1 MKQPNHARART
12 TTGAKRNA
20 STGADKQKAEQQNQ
34 EATGAPDEAGADAI
48 AILTQQHKAI
58 GEMLDRL
65 ESESGDHADLID
77 DIGREF
83 TIHATLEETVFDP
96 EYRER
101 GGDGAVA
108 NQAQVQRDLTKVLLA
123 DIAGVEEA
131 EDEYLA
137 AKLKILAA
145 QIRKYSEQEEEPT
158 EGLFAKAK
166 SAGVDMVE
174 LGKKIKQAQAEL
186 LSDEDAINPEAPSF
200 RSLQLNFVGQPT
212 RREEYQQMDN
222 RSNYRERD
230 DQGRFMSD
238 DDDDRRGGSN
248 GRSSYSSRSSRDDD
262 DRDNGRGRGSWSGDS
277 RGHSEAARRGGEE
290 RGGLRSSRGGR
301 DEDDRGMSSRR
312 GGMSSRSSRDDDDR
326 NQGGWFGDSEG
337 HSEAARRGW
346 EERGSSRG
354 SRSSRDDDDDR
365 GMSSRRGGMSSRSSR
380 DDDDRGHGGWFG
392 DSEGHSE
399 AARRGWDERGG
410 SRSSGRDDDN
420 GRGGRS
426 RGDDRSY
433 SSRSSRDDDDR
444 GHGGWFG
451 DSEGHSEAARR
462 GWDERGGS
470 RSGRD
475 DDDRRSSRGRY

>member
-1 MKQPNHARART
+1 MKQPNHARARST
-12 TTGAKRNA
+12 SGAKRNA
-20 STGADKQKAEQQNQ
+20 SAGADKQKADQQKQ
-34 EATGAPDEAGADAI
+34 EATGAATDADEAGADAI
-48 AILTQQHKAI
+48 VILTQQHKAI

-65 ESESGDHADLID
+65 ESQGGDHADLID
-77 DIGREF
+77 DIGRAF
-83 TIHATLEETVFDP
+83 TIHAALEETVFDP
-96 EYRER
+96 EYRKR
-101 GGDGAVA
+101 GGDETVA

-123 DIAGVEEA
+123 DIAGAEEA
-131 EDEYLA
+131 EDEYLD
-137 AKLKILAA
+137 AKLKVLAA
-145 QIRKYSEQEEEPT
+145 QIRKYAEQEEAPT

-166 SAGVDMVE
+166 SAGVDMAE

-222 RSNYRERD
+222 RSDYRERD
-230 DQGRFMSD
+230 DQGRFVSD
-238 DDDDRRGGSN
+238 DDDDRRGGRN

-262 DRDNGRGRGSWSGDS
+262 DRDNGRGRGGWSGDS
-277 RGHSEAARRGGEE
+277 RGHSEAARRGWEE
-290 RGGLRSSRGGR
+290 RGGQRSSRGR
-301 DEDDRGMSSRR
+301 DYDDDRGMSSRR

-326 NQGGWFGDSEG
+326 QGGWFGDSEG

-346 EERGSSRG
+346 EERGG
-354 SRSSRDDDDDR
+354 SRSSRGNWDYDDDR

-380 DDDDRGHGGWFG
+380 DDDDRGRGGWFG

-410 SRSSGRDDDN
+410 SRSSAR
-420 GRGGRS
+420 
-426 RGDDRSY
+426 DDRSY
-433 SSRSSRDDDDR
+433 SSRSSRDDDDH

-451 DSEGHSEAARR
+451 DPEGHSEAARR

-475 DDDRRSSRGRY
+475 DDDRRSARGRY

>member
-1 MKQPNHARART
+1 MKQPNQARAKT
-12 TTGAKRNA
+12 TGGAKRNA
-20 STGADKQKAEQQNQ
+20 SAGADKQKADQQKQ
-34 EATGAPDEAGADAI
+34 DATGAAYEAGVDAI
-48 AILTQQHKAI
+48 ALLTQQHKTI

-65 ESESGDHADLID
+65 ESESKDRDDLID

-101 GGDGAVA
+101 GGDETVA
-108 NQAQVQRDLTKVLLA
+108 DQAQVQRDLTKILLA

-131 EDEYLA
+131 EDEYLD
-137 AKLKILAA
+137 AKLKVLAA
-145 QIRKYSEQEEEPT
+145 QIREYSNQEEEPT

-166 SAGVDMVE
+166 SAGIDMAE

-186 LSDEDAINPEAPSF
+186 LSDEDAINPQAPSF

-230 DQGRFMSD
+230 DQGRFVSD

-262 DRDNGRGRGSWSGDS
+262 DRDNGRGRGGWSGDS
-277 RGHSEAARRGGEE
+277 RGHSEAARRGWEE
-290 RGGLRSSRGGR
+290 RGGQRSSRGGR
-301 DEDDRGMSSRR
+301 
-312 GGMSSRSSRDDDDR
+312 
-326 NQGGWFGDSEG
+326 
-337 HSEAARRGW
+337 
-346 EERGSSRG
+346 
-354 SRSSRDDDDDR
+354 DDDDR

-380 DDDDRGHGGWFG
+380 DDDDRGQGGWFG

-399 AARRGWDERGG
+399 AARRGWEERGG
-410 SRSSGRDDDN
+410 SRSSRSNRDDDDDR
-420 GRGGRS
+420 GMSSRRGGSSRS
-426 RGDDRSY
+426 SRDDDDRGQGGWFGDSEGHSEAARRGWEERGGSRSSRSSRDDDDDRGMSSRRGG